1 MKYFVQQE
9 EKEMSVVEELIR
21 TQSDGKI
28 SFGNYELTEKAKLD
42 NYEVGGDLYK
52 VKTFREITKL
62 ERNGLFVYESVPG
75 TAVSDLAVSE
85 NEMSFQ
91 VEGPDDAQITL
102 ELEAGA
108 EYEIIIDGVNAGKMK
123 TNLGGKLSFGVE
135 LGDERKVAV
144 EVRK

>member
-1 MKYFVQQE
+1 
-9 EKEMSVVEELIR
+9 
-21 TQSDGKI
+21 
-28 SFGNYELTEKAKLD
+28 
-42 NYEVGGDLYK
+42 
-52 VKTFREITKL
+52 
-62 ERNGLFVYESVPG
+62 LFVYESVPG